1 MRERAVKQMREEAEE
16 NPKKLE
22 IVQVNRQISKR
33 LINRACELKI
43 HCCSSP
49 LRVISRDKET

>member
-22 IVQVNRQISKR
+22 IVQVNRQISKC

-49 LRVISRDKET
+49 RRVISRDKET